1 MSLIDFPSLISN
13 FIWILALA
21 WLLVVV
27 SMARWEAHRL
37 GIRLREQLDK
47 PVPQVHLNVGG
58 LLFCLGMGLVADKTW
73 QIVLWFILAF
83 VFLIQIVLAA
93 RSTSS

>member
-37 GIRLREQLDK
+37 SIRLREQLDK
-47 PVPQVHLNVGG
+47 STQQVQLNVGG
-58 LLFCLGMGLVADKTW
+58 LLFCLGMGLVTDKTW

-93 RSTSS
+93 RSSNS